1 MGQLNFRLPERP
13 PPLLSYPGQP
23 MLTSP
28 TVHSGTLD
36 FIIPRLELRLQ
47 KGNAE
52 TRQYL
57 KKWKVGR
64 ECCDL
69 IAVFWDVSLCWLV
82 DGCLLASADNI
93 EGRLLLNSDHLGY
106 LQASD
111 IFCMK
116 KGKYLLHNHAVV
128 SGNDSVPLPSTLT
141 ARKEFGGSWGL
152 VPAKTNA
159 EMPLALET
167 SLWGRDGQCLW
178 KGPDSKCFRFCRLH
192 RVSVANFF
200 IFLNNFSNPLKM

>member
-1 MGQLNFRLPERP
+1 
-13 PPLLSYPGQP
+13 

-36 FIIPRLELRLQ
+36 FIIPRLDLRLQ

-52 TRQYL
+52 THQYL

-69 IAVFWDVSLCWLV
+69 IAMFYDVPVCWFV
-82 DGCLLASADNI
+82 DGCLLASTDNI
-93 EGRLLLNSDHLGY
+93 EGRVLLNSDHLGY
-106 LQASD
+106 LQTSD
-111 IFCMK
+111 IFCTK
-116 KGKYLLHNHAVV
+116 KGKCFLHNHAVF
-128 SGNDSVPLPSTLT
+128 LEMTLFPSPQPYQQEKDLEE
-141 ARKEFGGSWGL
+141 AGGL
-152 VPAKTNA
+152 VPAKTKA

-167 SLWGRDGQCLW
+167 SLWGRDGKCLW

>member
-1 MGQLNFRLPERP
+1 MTANPGSYFALVNAWFPKGRPGSKFSTPAAETSFKQALLASTALLVSYHLLMGQLNFRLPERP

-36 FIIPRLELRLQ
+36 FIIPRLDLRLQ

-69 IAVFWDVSLCWLV
+69 IAVFWDVSLC
-82 DGCLLASADNI
+82 
-93 EGRLLLNSDHLGY
+93 
-106 LQASD
+106 
-111 IFCMK
+111 
-116 KGKYLLHNHAVV
+116 
-128 SGNDSVPLPSTLT
+128 
-141 ARKEFGGSWGL
+141 
-152 VPAKTNA
+152 
-159 EMPLALET
+159 
-167 SLWGRDGQCLW
+167 
-178 KGPDSKCFRFCRLH
+178 
-192 RVSVANFF
+192 
-200 IFLNNFSNPLKM
+200 